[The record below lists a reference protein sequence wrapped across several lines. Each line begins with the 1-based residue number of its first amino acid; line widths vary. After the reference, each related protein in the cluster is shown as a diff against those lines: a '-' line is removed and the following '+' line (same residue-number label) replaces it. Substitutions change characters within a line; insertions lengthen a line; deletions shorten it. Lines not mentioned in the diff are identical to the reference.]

1 MNLTLDLPTP
11 AELNRRGFQALTKE
25 LGLAAAIRY
34 VQQFDHGQGDYTT
47 ERQQWADSVSLEDIE
62 KGIAPAPASIGI

>member
-1 MNLTLDLPTP
+1 MNLTLDLPTS

-34 VQQFDHGQGDYTT
+34 VQQFDHGSGDYTA
-47 ERQQWADSVSLEDIE
+47 ERQQWADSVSLEEIE
-62 KGIAPAPASIGI
+62 KAVSAAPGKP

>member
-34 VQQFDHGQGDYTT
+34 VQQFTHGDGDYTA
-47 ERQQWADSVSLEDIE
+47 ERQQWADSVSLDDIE
-62 KGIAPAPASIGI
+62 KGVRALPAKPAS